1 MTTGPVFGQI
11 ANDVLVGLNVD
22 LIKSNSSGYFQRIQ
36 TGFEGN
42 YFLSEKFTGSA
53 GVEYWS
59 EGNQVSLALGGRWYP
74 NPDAF
79 VRVRGLI
86 GADEISVGG
95 GWAKPLNDNW
105 RFEAIG
111 EVFTGGNIMIR
122 AGFAY
127 LIKR

>member
-1 MTTGPVFGQI
+1 
-11 ANDVLVGLNVD
+11 
-22 LIKSNSSGYFQRIQ
+22 
-36 TGFEGN
+36 
-42 YFLSEKFTGSA
+42 
-53 GVEYWS
+53 
-59 EGNQVSLALGGRWYP
+59 
-74 NPDAF
+74 

-111 EVFTGGNIMIR
+111 EVFTGGNIVIR